1 VRKNKILIVDDAIDT
16 VELLKKRFQAE
27 GYDTEEAYNGEEAL
41 NKVPEYNPDLIV
53 LDVMMPKIDGYEVCQ
68 RLKSDEKTKYIPII
82 MLTAKG
88 EIEHKVKGLE
98 IGADDYLPKPFD
110 YKELSAR
117 IKSLLKI
124 KEVHEKKVEEE
135 KTGALEQMMDQVAH
149 EIRNPLTSIGGFAR
163 KVYNR
168 LPDGDPNKKYM
179 EIILEDVALL
189 ENMIKQLIDLKSLS
203 ISMKQPIDVNE
214 VINDSLKIFEQD
226 LSNKNIQVV
235 TNLLGN
241 LPLITADKKLL
252 KRAFC
257 NIIKNAIEAMEKEPK
272 ILTIKTS
279 LNDNNIEISISDT
292 GKGIPEEKVK
302 TIFDPL
308 VTSKVY
314 GPGLGLTFALKIIQ
328 DHKGSISV
336 KSEIGTGTTFTVTLP
351 INSEKST

>member
-1 VRKNKILIVDDAIDT
+1 VRKNKILIVDDAIDI

-88 EIEHKVKGLE
+88 EIECKVKGLE

-214 VINDSLKIFEQD
+214 VINDSLKVFEQD

-235 TNLLGN
+235 TNLSSN

-257 NIIKNAIEAMEKEPK
+257 NLIKNAIEAMEKEPR
-272 ILTIKTS
+272 ILTIRTS

>member
-203 ISMKQPIDVNE
+203 ISMKQPLDVNE

-235 TNLLGN
+235 TNLSSN

-328 DHKGSISV
+328 DHKGSIRV
-336 KSEIGTGTTFTVTLP
+336 KSEMGVGTTFTIILP

>member
-235 TNLLGN
+235 TNLSGN

-328 DHKGSISV
+328 DHKGSIRV
-336 KSEIGTGTTFTVTLP
+336 KSEMGVGTTFTIILP

>member
-1 VRKNKILIVDDAIDT
+1 MRKNKILIVDDAIDT

-179 EIILEDVALL
+179 EIILEDVTLL

-214 VINDSLKIFEQD
+214 VINDSLKVFEQD

-235 TNLLGN
+235 TNLSSN

-257 NIIKNAIEAMEKEPK
+257 NLIKNAIEAMEKEPK
-272 ILTIKTS
+272 ILTIKTFI
-279 LNDNNIEISISDT
+279 NDNNIEISISDT

-328 DHKGSISV
+328 DHKGSIRV
-336 KSEIGTGTTFTVTLP
+336 KSEIGAGTTFTITLP